1 MDIILPVIL
10 SGGKGMRLWPLSR
23 KSFPKQYLNLE
34 NEGNYT
40 LLQNTFLRL
49 SKIKNIL
56 NPLIICD
63 EEHRFIVAEQMR
75 KINVEPFSILL
86 EPLGRNT
93 APAITL
99 AAFRAIKE
107 EMDPLLLILSADH
120 KIENNPKFISSIK
133 KGLSFA
139 KQGRIV
145 TFGVKTT
152 SPETGFGYIET
163 FDQIS
168 NNCEVSKIKR
178 FIEKPTKDKA
188 IQFFEDSHFLWNSGM
203 FLFKASTIL
212 NEIKK
217 YQFQIYERCKK
228 SIDKSN
234 KDFYFERIDKYNF
247 QKCPNISIDLAI
259 MEKTTLGTVVS
270 LDAGWDDLG
279 SWKSIWENAKV
290 DKENNSIIGRTL
302 TRDVKNSYLKSDGR
316 LIVAL
321 GIKDLILVETI
332 DAILVSNK
340 NSINNLKKILQES
353 EKVFDEINLNKTVYR
368 PWGKFTLLTG
378 NKNWQI
384 KKIEVYPQESISLQL
399 HRLRS
404 EHWIVV
410 EGIAKIEIENEE
422 FTLKENESTF
432 VPRGSKHRLSNPYK
446 KKLVLLEI
454 QNGSY
459 LGEDDIIRFE
469 DKYRR

>member
-1 MDIILPVIL
+1 MYKILPVIL
-10 SGGKGMRLWPLSR
+10 SGGIGTRLWPLSR

-34 NEGNYT
+34 NDNNYT
-40 LLQNTFLRL
+40 LIQNTFLRL

-56 NPLIICD
+56 NPLIICN

-75 KINVEPFSILL
+75 KIDVEPFSILL
-86 EPLGRNT
+86 EPSGRNT

-99 AAFRAIKE
+99 AALKAIKE
-107 EMDPLLLILSADH
+107 GIDPLLLILSADH
-120 KIENNPKFISSIK
+120 KIENNSKFISSIE

-139 KQGRIV
+139 NQGRIV

-152 SPETGFGYIET
+152 SPEIGFGYIES
-163 FDQIS
+163 FKQIS
-168 NNCEVSKIKR
+168 KNCEVSKIKS
-178 FIEKPTKDKA
+178 FIEKPTKEKA
-188 IQFFEDSHFLWNSGM
+188 IQFFKDSHFLWNSGI

-217 YQFQIYERCKK
+217 YQLQIYERCKK

-234 KDFYFERIDKYNF
+234 KDFYFERIDSHDF

-259 MEKTTLGTVVS
+259 MEKTNLGTVIS

-279 SWKSIWENAKV
+279 SWKSIWGNAKV
-290 DKENNSIIGRTL
+290 DKENNSLIGRTL
-302 TRDVKNSYLKSDGR
+302 TRDVKNSYLKSEGR

-321 GIKDLILVETI
+321 GIKDLVLVETI

-340 NSINNLKKILQES
+340 NSINHLKEILEES
-353 EKVFDEINLNKTVYR
+353 ERNFDEINLNKTVHR

-410 EGIAKIEIENEE
+410 EGTAKIEIENEE
-422 FTLKENESTF
+422 FILRENESTF
-432 VPRGSKHRLSNPYK
+432 VPKESKHRLSNPFK
-446 KKLVLLEI
+446 EKLVILEI

-469 DKYRR
+469 DKYKR